1 MYVSARLPGLCDAS
15 ASKGIGAVM
24 EIQELWRVIRQRWR
38 VVVVVTLICV
48 CLSLAWSLAGP
59 VSYRAQG
66 RVIIST
72 SGSLGTASDAFSG
85 EQVSVERAP
94 TYAQLLR
101 GPEVAARASQK
112 LSGRISSQTIQHS
125 IDARVNSRQ
134 PMVTVTATS
143 PSANDAVQ
151 IVSAAELGLQQYVL
165 EVERPGRD
173 GSRAWVVL
181 GGDVPTVARAG
192 NPVRDAALAALIGI
206 VLGSLLAV
214 YRDRTD
220 PIVKS
225 AGQLAGV
232 GLTYRGTIV
241 ADDDPSSLR
250 DRFWRLAVSCA
261 VKGEPDTD
269 TLEVGIGGAL
279 NRVGGTGR
287 ILVVG
292 VDPDSEALFI
302 AQGLAAGLVACGGE
316 VTLIDAVSRQRGRGT
331 SGLSDV
337 VEGSCAWAEC
347 RGRTGLD
354 RLWQMDI
361 GTKGDSLPAL
371 LIDGKDTKRR
381 LVLSD
386 AQERAVIAAPSIAHS
401 HVAVALTS
409 LADAS
414 LVVVRQGK
422 SQICDVVEAKM
433 TLEAMRIPAIGMVLL
448 TGEVPEERAEH
459 PHDDRAYALLG
470 APGEGNHSATPE
482 KS

>member
-1 MYVSARLPGLCDAS
+1 VRLQAL
-15 ASKGIGAVM
+15 SKGIGAVV

-38 VVVVVTLICV
+38 VVLVVTLICA
-48 CLSLAWSLAGP
+48 CLSLAWSLAKP
-59 VSYRAQG
+59 ASYSAQG

-72 SGSLGTASDAFSG
+72 SGSLGTATDAFSG

-94 TYAQLLR
+94 TYAQFLR

-112 LSGRISSQTIQHS
+112 LSGRISPQTIQHS

-134 PMVTVTATS
+134 PMVVVTATS

-165 EVERPGRD
+165 QVERPGRD

-181 GGDVPTVARAG
+181 GGDVPTVARVG
-192 NPVRDAALAALIGI
+192 NPVRDAALATLIGI

-225 AGQLAGV
+225 AGQLARV

-241 ADDDPSSLR
+241 ADAAPSSLR
-250 DRFWRLAVSCA
+250 DRFWRLAVGCVLKS
-261 VKGEPDTD
+261 EPDAD
-269 TLEVGIGGAL
+269 TLEWGAGGRL
-279 NRVGGTGR
+279 IRVGGTGR
-287 ILVVG
+287 ILVVA
-292 VDPDSEALFI
+292 VDPDSQALFI
-302 AQGLAAGLVACGGE
+302 AQGLAAGLVGCGGE
-316 VTLIDAVSRQRGRGT
+316 VTLIDAVSRQQGHGT
-331 SGLSDV
+331 TGLSDV
-337 VEGSCAWAEC
+337 VDGSCAWAEC
-347 RGRTGLD
+347 RARGALD
-354 RLWQMDI
+354 RLWQMGI
-361 GTKGDSLPAL
+361 GSKGDSLPAL
-371 LIDGKDTKRR
+371 LINGEDTKRR

-386 AQERAVIAAPSIAHS
+386 AQERAIIAAPSIVHS
-401 HVAVALTS
+401 HVAVALTT
-409 LADAS
+409 LADAA

-448 TGEVPEERAEH
+448 TGEVPNERAEH
-459 PHDDRAYALLG
+459 PNEDRAYALLG
-470 APGEGNHSATPE
+470 VAGEGNFSATPE
-482 KS
+482 KT